1 MLFYEDLLKKIE
13 DTNIQDLN
21 LKKNEKFGLNTSKK
35 IGGYGISLPLIII
48 GLFQVYSYTI
58 YHKWYLLVL
67 GMIFLG
73 IGFKQFKN
81 IFSYSILINT
91 ENEKIK
97 SGKLDMF
104 FSDMETVVLKE
115 MKLGKKVIP
124 VIDIISTDKKQV
136 IIPLYMNKQ
145 VRFILVLKKMLKDKF
160 AIQK

>member
-13 DTNIQDLN
+13 EADIQN
-21 LKKNEKFGLNTSKK
+21 LDFKKIEKFGLNSSKK
-35 IGGYGISLPLIII
+35 IGGYGIALPLIAI

-81 IFSYSILINT
+81 IFSYSILIDV
-91 ENEKIK
+91 EKEGIK
-97 SGKLDMF
+97 SGKLDML
-104 FSDMETVVLKE
+104 FSNAETVTLKE

-124 VIDIISTDKKQV
+124 VIDIISLDRKQV
-136 IIPLYMNKQ
+136 IIPLFMNKQ
-145 VRFILVLKKMLKDKF
+145 LRFILVLKKILKEKF
-160 AIQK
+160 SIEK